1 MMRKVAGDIPG
12 EIWEY
17 PQKFWGLT
25 LGVLHKMW
33 GLLGDLLSK
42 ATRCGDFAFFRIFFA
57 RNFSISCS
65 P

>member
-1 MMRKVAGDIPG
+1 MIRNLAGDIPG
-12 EIWEY
+12 EIWGY
-17 PQKFWGLT
+17 PQRSWGLT

-57 RNFSISCS
+57 RIFCNSCS